1 MAAGSSRFLLAV
13 DPSLTC
19 SGWALFALTDG
30 LPRAVGVIMPP
41 GPAIA
46 LATRIALLQREVEAL
61 LESFKLGV
69 GDLLVCEGPAPL
81 VLNPQSALKVE
92 GVRGVFETV
101 ARSRG
106 VAVPGRLN
114 PRTVQ
119 SELLGMRGKQLDR
132 RTVKEWARAAALQLY
147 GARLDKLLVQ
157 QQLVSDRRA
166 AGAGGDPPRPARSL
180 SQDAIDALLIGA
192 VAVGRFRL
200 SVASGLPVETVFQ
213 GGGKRRSF
221 AGGGKRG
228 TGWSEGEL
236 QKLLQKK

>member
-1 MAAGSSRFLLAV
+1 MRARSSRFLLAV

-19 SGWALFALTDG
+19 SGWALFSLADG
-30 LPRAVGVIMPP
+30 LPRAVGVIAPP
-41 GPAIA
+41 GPELA
-46 LATRIALLQREVEAL
+46 LATRIELLQRRVEL
-61 LESFKLGV
+61 LLGGFNLGA

-106 VAVPGRLN
+106 VTVPGRLN

-119 SELLGMRGKQLDR
+119 SELLGMKGKQLDR
-132 RTVKEWARAAALQLY
+132 RTVKEWARAAAIQLY
-147 GARLDKLLVQ
+147 GSRLDKLLEQ
-157 QQLVSDRRA
+157 QNQAECDEE
-166 AGAGGDPPRPARSL
+166 AGPPKGGAKKKL

-192 VAVGRFRL
+192 VAVGRCQL
-200 SVASGLPVETVFQ
+200 SATSGLPVEVVFQ

-221 AGGGKRG
+221 AGGGRRG

>member
-1 MAAGSSRFLLAV
+1 M

-19 SGWALFALTDG
+19 SGWALFALNDG
-30 LPRAVGVIMPP
+30 LPCAIGVISPP
-41 GPAIA
+41 GTELA
-46 LATRIALLQREVEAL
+46 LATRIELLQREVEQL
-61 LESFKLGV
+61 LESFQLGT

-106 VAVPGRLN
+106 VSVPGRLN

-119 SELLGMRGKQLDR
+119 SELLGMKGKQLDR
-132 RTVKEWARAAALQLY
+132 RTVKEWARAAAIQLY
-147 GARLDKLLVQ
+147 GSRLDRLLAKQELLRKDAVP
-157 QQLVSDRRA
+157 
-166 AGAGGDPPRPARSL
+166 GRPAKI

-192 VAVGRFRL
+192 VAVGRFKLSASSGL
-200 SVASGLPVETVFQ
+200 SVEEVFQ
-213 GGGKRRSF
+213 GGGKRRNF
-221 AGGGKRG
+221 AGGGRRG

>member
-1 MAAGSSRFLLAV
+1 MAV

-19 SGWALFALTDG
+19 SGWALFGLTDG
-30 LPRAVGVIMPP
+30 LPCAIGVISPP
-41 GPAIA
+41 GTELA
-46 LATRIALLQREVEAL
+46 LANRIELLQREVEQL
-61 LESFKLGV
+61 LASFQLGK

-101 ARSRG
+101 ARTRG
-106 VAVPGRLN
+106 VTVPGRLN

-119 SELLGMRGKQLDR
+119 SELLGMKGKQLDR
-132 RTVKEWARAAALQLY
+132 RTVKEWARAAAVQLY
-147 GARLDKLLVQ
+147 GTRLDRLLAKQ
-157 QQLVSDRRA
+157 TSGK
-166 AGAGGDPPRPARSL
+166 GAQKL

-192 VAVGRFRL
+192 VAVGRFKI
-200 SVASGLPVETVFQ
+200 SASSGLPVEAVFQ
-213 GGGKRRSF
+213 SSGKRRSF
-221 AGGGKRG
+221 AGGGRRG

>member
-1 MAAGSSRFLLAV
+1 MRASGSRFLLAV

-19 SGWALFALTDG
+19 SGWALFALADG
-30 LPRAVGVIMPP
+30 MPCAIGLISPP
-41 GPAIA
+41 GPALA
-46 LATRIALLQREVEAL
+46 LANRIELLQREVEQL
-61 LESFKLGV
+61 LESFNLGV

-101 ARSRG
+101 ARGRG
-106 VAVPGRLN
+106 LTVPGRLN

-132 RTVKEWARAAALQLY
+132 RTVKEWARAAAMQLY
-147 GARLDKLLVQ
+147 GARIERLLAQ
-157 QQLVSDRRA
+157 QQASNERRA
-166 AGAGGDPPRPARSL
+166 ERDGAVPPRAAKSL

-192 VAVGRFRL
+192 VAVGRFKL
-200 SVASGLPVETVFQ
+200 SASSGLPVEAVFQ

-221 AGGGKRG
+221 AGGGRRG